1 MTAYAAGLRISE
13 VLALRVDDIDS
24 QRMVIRIRQAKG
36 SKDRY
41 VMLSPR
47 LLTLLREYWKAHRRR
62 KVYQPSPWLFPG
74 NVPGRPLSDKP
85 VYEACQAACLAAG
98 LDKHVTVHTLRHS
111 FATHLLEDGT
121 DLRTIQILLGH
132 RSLNTTARY
141 LHVATA
147 AMQST
152 RSPLGSPGLA
162 GRGGPSVMT
171 RPRPTVAEVIR
182 SCLDEFLE
190 RYGSELTPEQRRA
203 LKDLVSCRTAA
214 LGGHVLGCP
223 ECGHQQI
230 AYNSCGNRHCPT
242 CQATA
247 AARWLEARAAE
258 LLPTAV
264 LPSRLHAPGRPRP
277 DRAGQSAGRLRPALA
292 VRRRDRARG
301 GRRSQAPG
309 CPDRR
314 PGRAAHLGPEPSVPP
329 ARPLRRARW
338 WVVSRMAPAGWPLPS
353 HFFLPVRV
361 LSRVFRGKFLAGLR
375 AAFAKGELRFAADQ
389 FEQALSAAAHTDW
402 VVYAKPPFGGPEQ
415 VLKYLARYTHRVAI
429 SNARLLDFED
439 GMVRF
444 RYKDY
449 AHGNRKRVM
458 TLTALEFVR
467 RLLLHV
473 LPTGFM
479 RIRHYG
485 ILANRHRHEKLALCR
500 RLLGSGTAAE
510 PESSEETRETRE
522 SPSSI
527 TPTRVCPVC
536 GAGRMIVIKELPPM
550 PAGARGSRGG
560 WVGRRLRQFVSR
572 EGRRAVTMG
581 SSRRPS

>member
-1 MTAYAAGLRISE
+1 
-13 VLALRVDDIDS
+13 
-24 QRMVIRIRQAKG
+24 
-36 SKDRY
+36 
-41 VMLSPR
+41 
-47 LLTLLREYWKAHRRR
+47 
-62 KVYQPSPWLFPG
+62 
-74 NVPGRPLSDKP
+74 
-85 VYEACQAACLAAG
+85 
-98 LDKHVTVHTLRHS
+98 
-111 FATHLLEDGT
+111 
-121 DLRTIQILLGH
+121 
-132 RSLNTTARY
+132 
-141 LHVATA
+141 
-147 AMQST
+147 
-152 RSPLGSPGLA
+152 
-162 GRGGPSVMT
+162 
-171 RPRPTVAEVIR
+171 VAEVIR

-190 RYGSELTPEQRRA
+190 RYSPQLIPEQRRA
-203 LKDLVSCRTAA
+203 LNDLVSCRTAA

-258 LLPTAV
+258 LLPVPYFHLVFALPDALDPIALANPRVVYDLLLRSAAETVLELAADSKLLGAQTGVLAV
-264 LPSRLHAPGRPRP
+264 LHTWGQNLQFHPHVHCVVPGGGLSP
-277 DRAGQSAGRLRPALA
+277 DGT
-292 VRRRDRARG
+292 
-301 GRRSQAPG
+301 
-309 CPDRR
+309 
-314 PGRAAHLGPEPSVPP
+314 
-329 ARPLRRARW
+329 RW
-338 WVVSRMAPAGWPLPS
+338 VASPS

-361 LSRVFRGKFLAGLR
+361 LSRVSRGKFLAGLR

-389 FEQALSAAAHTDW
+389 FGQALSAATHIDW

-473 LPTGFM
+473 LPTGLQ

-485 ILANRHRHEKLALCR
+485 LLANRHRHEKLALCR
-500 RLLGSGTAAE
+500 RLLEPITATQS
-510 PESSEETRETRE
+510 ESSEEARKARE

-536 GAGRMIVIKELPPM
+536 GAGRMIVIRELPPR
-550 PAGARGSRGG
+550 PVGGETHDGAGAGIG
-560 WVGRRLRQFVSR
+560 FD
-572 EGRRAVTMG
+572 
-581 SSRRPS
+581 SS